1 MFIVV
6 ILTLFSITLS
16 YLKTPYNYKFS
27 IEQSSKKRDLFDD
40 DYKSN
45 TGIDMRY
52 PNISEVNQKSIR
64 ILENNLERLVLL
76 NKLQNKNKTEIEKIQ
91 AIEGSQIMNINS
103 SYVTTLHAGGLM
115 DDFNNIF

>member
-16 YLKTPYNYKFS
+16 YLKTPYNYKFNK
-27 IEQSSKKRDLFDD
+27 EQSSKKRDLFDD

-52 PNISEVNQKSIR
+52 PNISEVSEESIR

-76 NKLQNKNKTEIEKIQ
+76 NKLLNKNKTEIEKIQ
-91 AIEGSQIMNINS
+91 TIEGSQSMNINS

>member
-1 MFIVV
+1 MLIIV
-6 ILTLFSITLS
+6 ILSLFSSTLS
-16 YLKTPYNYKFS
+16 YLKTSYNYKFS
-27 IEQSSKKRDLFDD
+27 IEQPSKTRDLFDD

-52 PNISEVNQKSIR
+52 PNISEANKESIR

-91 AIEGSQIMNINS
+91 AIEDSQIMNINS